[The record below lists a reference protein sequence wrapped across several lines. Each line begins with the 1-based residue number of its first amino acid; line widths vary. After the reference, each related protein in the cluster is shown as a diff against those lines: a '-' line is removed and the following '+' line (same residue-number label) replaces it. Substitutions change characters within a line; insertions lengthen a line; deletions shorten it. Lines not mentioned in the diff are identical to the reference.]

1 MSEEKTTLPASK
13 ISFVKSKTNVDN
25 RGFGTSDYSNL
36 TVESQ
41 TDDGALDLLKKAKA
55 ELKTDVSQDP

>member
-1 MSEEKTTLPASK
+1 MSEEKLTKPASK
-13 ISFVKSKTNVDN
+13 ISYVVSKTNVDN

-41 TDDGALDLLKKAKA
+41 TDEGAFDLLKKAKK
-55 ELKTDVSQDP
+55 ELKIDVSQVP